1 MNLAPK
7 IITPERKSYDTETY
21 SLYMVLCQD
30 RDELLKYLQEK
41 KVDAKIHYPIP
52 LHLQEAADDLGYK
65 EGSFPITESQ
75 AKKVMTLPVHQFL
88 SADQLEYMVNCIK
101 DFYL

>member
-1 MNLAPK
+1 MVEK
-7 IITPERKSYDTETY
+7 DYIFVEQTT
-21 SLYMVLCQD
+21 SLCSQCL
-30 RDELLKYLQEK
+30 K

-88 SADQLEYMVNCIK
+88 NEDQLKYMVNCMK